1 VTILKFG
8 GLLKYHAPM
17 NAKDVERQLE
27 ITKELSELLAQQ
39 LHAMEDEAFLG
50 RNDSDDVSH
59 KRSLRIRELRR
70 ELATIAAR
78 E

>member
-1 VTILKFG
+1 
-8 GLLKYHAPM
+8 M

-27 ITKELSELLAQQ
+27 MTKELSELLARQ
-39 LHAMEDEAFLG
+39 LQAMEDEAFLG
-50 RNDSDDVSH
+50 LSKDSDDVSL

-78 E
+78 EKS